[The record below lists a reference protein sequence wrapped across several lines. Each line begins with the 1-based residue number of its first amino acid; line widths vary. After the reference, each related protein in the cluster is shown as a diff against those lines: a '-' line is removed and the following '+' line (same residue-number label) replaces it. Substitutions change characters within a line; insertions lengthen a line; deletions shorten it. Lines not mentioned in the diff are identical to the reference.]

1 MATTRPSLV
10 GRGTNLGQLD
20 LVGLPR
26 RPIACRVTQ
35 TPSVLPIAKHQVVDA
50 MADVA
55 SPIVDVVHLRKTYKS
70 WSFRGRTQV
79 EAVAGVSLQ
88 AGAGDV
94 FGLLGP
100 NGAGKTTLIKIL
112 LGVVKHSGGS
122 ASLFGQPVGSAA
134 ARRRVGYLPESLR
147 VDRHHTARSALRYY
161 GRLSRMSTDQ
171 IHRRSDELLELVGLR
186 GRDRESVRRFS
197 KGMYQ
202 RLGLAQ
208 ALMHD
213 PDLLILDEPT
223 DGLDPVGRNEVRKV
237 IERLRDLG
245 KTIFLNSHILQE
257 VEMVCTR
264 VAIMAKGQL
273 LAIGPIDEL
282 TSAGESQLVIV
293 DVVLPSDVVD
303 GKAFVAAKVNDWDTS
318 HVSVMPHPHRG
329 ATHRVTAPIG
339 DPSDLDRLVDA
350 LREANLSIR
359 RLESKRPTLE
369 DTFMR
374 LVGPTEIT
382 ASDDGVVDS
391 DGRDIDASQSDVVGT
406 PEASV

>member
-1 MATTRPSLV
+1 MIETSTTILSSSS
-10 GRGTNLGQLD
+10 D
-20 LVGLPR
+20 
-26 RPIACRVTQ
+26 
-35 TPSVLPIAKHQVVDA
+35 SVDA
-50 MADVA
+50 
-55 SPIVDVVHLRKTYKS
+55 PIVDVRGLRKSYST
-70 WSFRGRTQV
+70 WSFRGRTAI
-79 EAVAGVSLQ
+79 EALSGVSLQ

-122 ASLFGQPVGSAA
+122 ASLFGQPVGSTA
-134 ARRRVGYLPESLR
+134 ARGRVGYLPESLR
-147 VDRHHTARSALRYY
+147 VDHHHTARSALRYY

-171 IHRRSDELLELVGLR
+171 INRRSDELLSLVGLQ

-213 PDLLILDEPT
+213 PDLLVLDEPT

-257 VEMVCTR
+257 VELVCTR

-282 TSAGESQLVIV
+282 TSAGESQWVMV
-293 DVVLPSDVVD
+293 DVALPGREVVED
-303 GKAFVAAKVNDWDTS
+303 ADAAKTFLTTHLPFVDHETLSVIS
-318 HVSVMPHPHRG
+318 HRRSHS
-329 ATHRVTAPIG
+329 THRISVPAG
-339 DPSDLDRLVDA
+339 DQSKIDRLVDG
-350 LREANLSIR
+350 LRQASVSIR
-359 RLESKRPTLE
+359 RLEAKQPTLE

-374 LVGPTEIT
+374 LVGPTEDVNDT
-382 ASDDGVVDS
+382 
-391 DGRDIDASQSDVVGT
+391 DIVSPTEPPV
-406 PEASV
+406 